1 MSTSNNLA
9 SERKRLGMTQANAA
23 KELSVSTK
31 TLAKYEANPLAMP
44 GDFIVRAARYYGC
57 SASYLLGMS
66 GERLSAVV
74 A

>member
-9 SERKRLGMTQANAA
+9 SERKRLGQTQAVAA
-23 KELSVSTK
+23 KNLGVSPK

-44 GDFIVRAARYYGC
+44 GDFIVRAARHYGC
-57 SASYLLGMS
+57 SAGYLLGLS
-66 GERLSAVV
+66 SERCQVV